1 MVNTEYLYSLFIITL
16 GVLVAICYS
25 IVWAVVVIIL
35 YNIGRFWGEKII
47 ERVNL
52 LLKFNKKFNTDKS
65 DSNKKCKVCCGDN
78 CNRHKP
84 SINNSHVKIPKD
96 LDSALQNLLEKV
108 LQTYVCTWYS
118 NFSSNEAFV
127 QQLRLTTTI
136 AIRNL
141 IGRLLDAQVSELI
154 FNNLIPIALQH
165 AQDWRVMAEFADKK
179 GGKPEDYA
187 RDYLGHRIHPAAY
200 SRDQELNYLRGL
212 VTGLLPYLLPSTY
225 VSTNNK
231 VLLREILANWVLL
244 PAIDA
249 LADPDNINFLVKLG
263 TSCEVLL
270 PSEIDSVNVPVL
282 QTWITPVITIQTNDD
297 PLKPSLDQVLND
309 PQLLYLFM
317 QHIKETGPV
326 NLLQFCLDIDDL
338 SKRMLNPEITREI
351 EENLYLD
358 AQNIYS
364 TYLDPNSSEYIHLPW
379 HITLGLQQ
387 ILEGGPGKIQELRT
401 SRPLYQAHQ
410 EAHTLLEAICLPS
423 FHHSYELYKL
433 LCGSPSTNLPSKPSS
448 QTGLS
453 GNSGVGQKLSYQISK
468 IRSALRASTVDG
480 ATFEAPDVFNAEEVD
495 CTPRSYQDD
504 SALCIDKAN
513 NRDLTAWRVTVPHV
527 DGGGTHP
534 LYMIAIHSSADNK
547 SWSVLRKD
555 QDFHTLRSRLL
566 EFHGDR
572 EMNDSP
578 LPTRKNQ
585 YVSLA
590 ANRQRYEDFL
600 QKLLAKPTLRS
611 SELLY
616 IFLTVPNFKPYISN
630 YTTPD
635 IGVLY
640 QSVAH
645 KLRKEKGQNLDKFM
659 NVFLASTNVESEHI
673 NLGVDPINDSNFVES
688 TKKGKDLLSGPFNNN
703 LNINDIDHQNLPF
716 IEPKKQHVK
725 GACYCVAEAVDS
737 LLNAPPTIS
746 TFIWLAASLSR
757 LNLDPICNKYLD
769 KTLTKLLSGGR
780 AAMVIKLLHN
790 VMFGSK
796 PTRNNVSTVSHEDEK
811 YSSAKEGLYNL
822 LPKWLLY
829 LRNDYW
835 CKLMDS
841 LLDPLQNA
849 PLNKHLVY
857 FLIDHIVL
865 TLFPELSL

>member
-1 MVNTEYLYSLFIITL
+1 MTNTGFLFSLLLIFVVIVVAILYSIIWAIVSFVLF
-16 GVLVAICYS
+16 
-25 IVWAVVVIIL
+25 
-35 YNIGRFWGEKII
+35 NIGRFWGEEILERII
-47 ERVNL
+47 I
-52 LLKFNKKFNTDKS
+52 LLKLDKKFS
-65 DSNKKCKVCCGDN
+65 SNKFNSNKTCKVCRGDN
-78 CNRHKP
+78 CKRHKP
-84 SINNSHVKIPKD
+84 SVNNSHVKIPKD

-118 NFSSNEAFV
+118 DFSSNEAFL

-136 AIRNL
+136 AIRN
-141 IGRLLDAQVSELI
+141 IISRLLNTQVSELI

-165 AQDWRVMAEFADKK
+165 AQDWRVMSECAKKK

-200 SRDQELNYLRGL
+200 SRDEELSYLRGL
-212 VTGLLPYLLPSTY
+212 VSGLLPYLLPSTY
-225 VSTNNK
+225 ISTNNK

-263 TSCEVLL
+263 TSYEVLL
-270 PSEIDSVNVPVL
+270 PGEIDSVNVPVL
-282 QTWITPVITIQTNDD
+282 QTWITPVIAIETSND

-338 SKRMLNPEITREI
+338 SKRMLNPEMTEEI

-364 TYLDPNSSEYIHLPW
+364 TYLDP
-379 HITLGLQQ
+379 T
-387 ILEGGPGKIQELRT
+387 
-401 SRPLYQAHQ
+401 
-410 EAHTLLEAICLPS
+410 
-423 FHHSYELYKL
+423 
-433 LCGSPSTNLPSKPSS
+433 GSD
-448 QTGLS
+448 
-453 GNSGVGQKLSYQISK
+453 GVGQKLSYQLGK
-468 IRSALRASTVDG
+468 IRGALRASTVDG
-480 ATFEAPDVFNAEEVD
+480 ATFETPDVFHAEEVD
-495 CTPRSYQDD
+495 CAPRTYQDD
-504 SALCIDKAN
+504 SALYIDKASD
-513 NRDLTAWRVTVPHV
+513 RDLTTWRVTVPHV
-527 DGGGTHP
+527 DGNGSHP
-534 LYMIAIHSSADNK
+534 LYMIEIHSSADNK
-547 SWSVLRKD
+547 PWSVLRRD

-616 IFLTVPNFKPYISN
+616 IFLTVPNFKPYFNN
-630 YTTPD
+630 YSTPD

-640 QSVAH
+640 QNVAH

-659 NVFLASTNVESEHI
+659 NVFLASTVVETEQV
-673 NLGVDPINDSNFVES
+673 NLGIDPINDNNFGEP
-688 TKKGKDLLSGPFNNN
+688 TTKGKDLLAGPFENN
-703 LNINDIDHQNLPF
+703 LNISDVDQQNLPF
-716 IEPKKQHVK
+716 IVPKKHHVK
-725 GACYCVAEAVDS
+725 GACYCIAEAVDS
-737 LLNAPPTIS
+737 LLNVSSSIS
-746 TFIWLAASLSR
+746 TCVWLAASLLH
-757 LNLDPICNKYLD
+757 LNLDPFCSKYLD
-769 KTLTKLLSGGR
+769 KTLAKLLSGGR

-796 PTRNNVSTVSHEDEK
+796 STRKNLSTIIQDDEK
-811 YSSAKEGLYNL
+811 YLGAKEGLHNL
-822 LPKWLLY
+822 LPKWFFV
-829 LRNDYW
+829 LRNDSW
-835 CKLMDS
+835 CELMDS

-849 PLNKHLVY
+849 PLNKHLAYV
-857 FLIDHIVL
+857 LIDQIVL
-865 TLFPELSL
+865 TLFPELSR